1 MRALTRHGADPNPR
15 SCGQVESPQAAAG
28 SPLILGADVEHVELS
43 RRLALHRVVAAVGA
57 GSSRNRG
64 VAGHPLHGGQ
74 VGELDRGTLGQN
86 NPPGVPRP
94 SDSPQ
99 RAPSAEDP
107 GRVRRLLQPR
117 STSPQPRLAGTLSET
132 AGQGGRAYCPT
143 GRRRTPSCL
152 RESSL
157 NRTDFGR
164 PTARQTNGLK
174 IINAGWQNHGHELKQ
189 S

>member
-1 MRALTRHGADPNPR
+1 MGALTRHGADLNPR
-15 SCGQVESPQAAAG
+15 SCGQVVSPQAAAG
-28 SPLILGADVEHVELS
+28 SPLILRADVEHVELS
-43 RRLALHRVVAAVGA
+43 RRLALHRVVAAVVA

-107 GRVRRLLQPR
+107 GRVPLLQPR

-132 AGQGGRAYCPT
+132 AGLGGRAYCPT

-152 RESSL
+152 RASSL
-157 NRTDFGR
+157 NRTDSGR
-164 PTARQTNGLK
+164 PTARQMKGLK
-174 IINAGWQNHGHELKQ
+174 IMNAGW
-189 S
+189 